1 MDIGSVNNGH
11 SSHVQGL
18 EVSSVSGSEKVS
30 QKPLLQEDAGN
41 DFVGYEV
48 LLDFM
53 EKRALQKLEGDIIEI
68 GAFMG
73 GGTAKLAKYAK
84 KYDKKVYAV
93 DIFDPDCDKT
103 QDING
108 VRMCDIY
115 QAFLQGR
122 TLLEVYRQTTQGFDN
137 IITIQKDSKR
147 VKFSREQNF
156 IFGFID
162 GNHRPDYVRNDFYV
176 IWRNLVPGGS
186 VGFHDYNFDLP
197 KVTEAINGLIN
208 KHRDDI
214 SEVHEIKEKH
224 IVLLTKRRNSLIK

>member
-1 MDIGSVNNGH
+1 MPGYK
-11 SSHVQGL
+11 
-18 EVSSVSGSEKVS
+18 KVT
-30 QKPLLQEDAGN
+30 QKHLPQEDVSN

-48 LLDFM
+48 LIDFM
-53 EKRALQKLEGDIIEI
+53 GKRALQKLEGDIIEI
-68 GAFMG
+68 GVFMG
-73 GGTAKLAKYAK
+73 GGTAKLARFAK
-84 KYDKKVYAV
+84 KYGKKVYAV
-93 DIFDPDCDKT
+93 DIFDPNCDKT

-122 TLLEVYRQTTQGFDN
+122 TLLEVYRQTIQSFDN
-137 IITIQKDSKR
+137 IITIQKDSKK
-147 VKFSREQNF
+147 VKFPREQNF

-162 GNHRPDYVRNDFYV
+162 GNHQPDYVRDDFYI

-197 KVTEAINGLIN
+197 KVTDVINSLIN

-224 IVLLTKRRNSLIK
+224 IVLLTRRRDSSIK

>member
-1 MDIGSVNNGH
+1 VPGYK
-11 SSHVQGL
+11 
-18 EVSSVSGSEKVS
+18 KVT
-30 QKPLLQEDAGN
+30 QKHLPQEDVSN

-48 LLDFM
+48 LIDFM
-53 EKRALQKLEGDIIEI
+53 GKRALQKLEGDIIEI
-68 GAFMG
+68 GVFMG
-73 GGTAKLAKYAK
+73 GGTAKLARFAK
-84 KYDKKVYAV
+84 KYGKKVYAV
-93 DIFDPDCDKT
+93 DIFDPNCDKT

-122 TLLEVYRQTTQGFDN
+122 TLLEVYRQTIQSFDN
-137 IITIQKDSKR
+137 IITIQKDSKK
-147 VKFSREQNF
+147 VKFPREQNF

-162 GNHRPDYVRNDFYV
+162 GNHQPDYVRDDFYI

-197 KVTEAINGLIN
+197 KVTDVINSLIN

-224 IVLLTKRRNSLIK
+224 IVLLARRRDSSIK